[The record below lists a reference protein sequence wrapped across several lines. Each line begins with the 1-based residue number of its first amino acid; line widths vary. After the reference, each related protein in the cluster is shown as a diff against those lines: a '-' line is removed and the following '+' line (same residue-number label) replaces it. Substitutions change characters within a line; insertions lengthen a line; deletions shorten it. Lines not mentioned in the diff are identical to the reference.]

1 MLYSELEKKI
11 DSLSY
16 EYKMTICNMIDFF
29 IEKQNAEKKT
39 SLEEGKKAFFSMRE
53 DVSTFPELTLDEIN
67 EEIAAARK
75 VKKAVLI

>member
-1 MLYSELEKKI
+1 MPYAELEKKI

-16 EYKMTICNMIDFF
+16 EYKITIWNMIDFF

-67 EEIAAARK
+67 EEIAAVRK
-75 VKKAVLI
+75 SKKAVLI